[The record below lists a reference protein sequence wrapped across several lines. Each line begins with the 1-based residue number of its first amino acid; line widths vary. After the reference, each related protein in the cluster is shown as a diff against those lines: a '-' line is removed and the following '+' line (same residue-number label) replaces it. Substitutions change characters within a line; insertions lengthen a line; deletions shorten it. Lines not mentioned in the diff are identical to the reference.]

1 MLWGI
6 ESRASGA
13 RKAPTASMY
22 LEYCYIYIYIYI
34 FGYIN
39 KYGNKV
45 ISEIFIMWRKGKC
58 RPEPFLCFL
67 GKESDVGEEV
77 LDWPVWIIPGTTGVW
92 EVPQDAP

>member
-1 MLWGI
+1 
-6 ESRASGA
+6 
-13 RKAPTASMY
+13 
-22 LEYCYIYIYIYI
+22 
-34 FGYIN
+34 
-39 KYGNKV
+39 
-45 ISEIFIMWRKGKC
+45 MWRKGKC